1 MSDRPTFEFHVSR
14 AARDLYGF
22 DDALFSVTGNVVFA
36 DLEASRAFAHRM
48 NTVRE
53 AERHPERTVSPG
65 ALNAMGLIDEVLH
78 LVVATYRE
86 QRDPR
91 AMTDALAWFEARLGR
106 AALDSALLAFAESFP
121 TVRSTTASSPR
132 PRG

>member
-53 AERHPERTVSPG
+53 TERTPTSWW
-65 ALNAMGLIDEVLH
+65 
-78 LVVATYRE
+78 
-86 QRDPR
+86 PR
-91 AMTDALAWFEARLGR
+91 AR
-106 AALDSALLAFAESFP
+106 
-121 TVRSTTASSPR
+121 
-132 PRG
+132 